1 MKQKIKELSKEKMGD
16 ILCKVMDILSEEQ
29 YVKFENIVLESMTE
43 CSVKKESPVMV
54 RMSQELVDE
63 KRD

>member
-1 MKQKIKELSKEKMGD
+1 MGD